1 MASFDNLPAIHRSD
15 VNGGG
20 GIYQVLEFDG
30 KLYVVVC
37 TGNADT
43 RNEQTGTLRSFA
55 IYVGENNGD
64 ATNKADWSWR
74 PLVGDTAKGAKYAY
88 GLDVSRVS
96 AGACTL
102 QVFGD
107 HLYIGDYNDVSSA
120 LQGFALNMDFV
131 TQATNLEQSINLYR
145 MDANENVE
153 MLVGDANET
162 FPDGGS
168 TGLGSGY
175 GNNMNQYT
183 WQTAVHEGKMY
194 LSTMNTTTLLEPIAQ
209 FTNGDILHM
218 SAQEWKDTVQ
228 YLRAFLEIVFKGDD
242 AATFSRTRSV
252 RPSADNPDALVDWA
266 CRQAGARAAAD
277 APAQTDGDN
286 DSQEEVT
293 LTDAQRESLVKG
305 IKDGSIVP
313 ESLDDAE
320 TAGELFSINSAL
332 GSLTPQ
338 LDEQASEEFVDAY
351 ADLLAALT
359 ALPKVPESL
368 KKLYETLLKLASEQN
383 MQAFFKSLPYLAKSK
398 RGFNLFEIS
407 EDAQGVVKV
416 ETVADDGFGD
426 PFNHGLRIFSNTDD
440 YMLIGT
446 ANPFYG
452 TQLWRVANTLF
463 PVHVSAGEGGTAS
476 ADKMVDVAPGAT
488 VTLTATPDDGYRF
501 AGWKVN
507 QGGVVIADDNTFTMP
522 AHSVYVEA
530 QFERIDAA
538 PDTPGTGDEGP
549 DSPAAPDGNDPAG
562 AQPGSTTT
570 NGTHAGSS
578 RQTVELAST
587 GASTIALM
595 VAAATAIA
603 AGGAMIALKRKRA

>member
-1 MASFDNLPAIHRSD
+1 MSNGHASR
-15 VNGGG
+15 
-20 GIYQVLEFDG
+20 
-30 KLYVVVC
+30 
-37 TGNADT
+37 
-43 RNEQTGTLRSFA
+43 
-55 IYVGENNGD
+55 
-64 ATNKADWSWR
+64 
-74 PLVGDTAKGAKYAY
+74 
-88 GLDVSRVS
+88 
-96 AGACTL
+96 
-102 QVFGD
+102 
-107 HLYIGDYNDVSSA
+107 
-120 LQGFALNMDFV
+120 
-131 TQATNLEQSINLYR
+131 
-145 MDANENVE
+145 
-153 MLVGDANET
+153 
-162 FPDGGS
+162 
-168 TGLGSGY
+168 
-175 GNNMNQYT
+175 
-183 WQTAVHEGKMY
+183 
-194 LSTMNTTTLLEPIAQ
+194 
-209 FTNGDILHM
+209 
-218 SAQEWKDTVQ
+218 
-228 YLRAFLEIVFKGDD
+228 RAH
-242 AATFSRTRSV
+242 
-252 RPSADNPDALVDWA
+252 
-266 CRQAGARAAAD
+266 
-277 APAQTDGDN
+277 APPQTDGDN
-286 DSQEEVT
+286 DSQEEVA

-313 ESLDDAE
+313 ESLDDAN
-320 TAGELFSINSAL
+320 TAGELFAINSAL

-368 KKLYETLLKLASEQN
+368 KKLYETLIKLASEQN

-407 EDAQGVVKV
+407 EDAQGGVKV

-476 ADKMVDVAPGAT
+476 ADKIVDVAPGAT

-507 QGGVVIADDNTFTMP
+507 QGGAVITDDNTFTMP

-538 PDTPGTGDEGP
+538 PDTPGTGDKGP

-570 NGTHAGSS
+570 NGTHAGGS

>member
-120 LQGFALNMDFV
+120 LQGFAMNMDFV

>member
-120 LQGFALNMDFV
+120 LQGFAMNMDFV
-131 TQATNLEQSINLYR
+131 TQATNLAQSINLYP